1 MKWLL
6 LVAVL
11 ALLLIYP
18 SLLAVVVAIT
28 ATLASKP
35 LVIAFGLGLLAR
47 PHLPNVR
54 RRTR

>member
-6 LVAVL
+6 LGAVL

-18 SLLAVVVAIT
+18 SLLAVVAAIVA
-28 ATLASKP
+28 ALASKP

>member
-6 LVAVL
+6 LGAVL

-18 SLLAVVVAIT
+18 SLLAVVVAIA
-28 ATLASKP
+28 ATLLSKP